1 MALDNAKAT
10 QIGAYHFSAESNI
23 YEIQRGNNFE
33 FVIDRS
39 LNGLSAYGSETK
51 TFARAQE
58 YIRLSCSATSVPH
71 FSQNP
76 IEVRRGNTAVKY
88 AGVITWPS
96 GTLECYDFIGA
107 EVKDILMGW
116 QAKSGNP
123 LTQQV
128 GLQAEYKY
136 PANLIEYTPDYK
148 KIVRTWKL
156 DGCWI
161 SNIEEDQ
168 YSADANGARK
178 VRCTIEYDRA
188 YVDTY
193 EESTN
198 YNWSEVR
205 R

>member
-1 MALDNAKAT
+1 MAQEARAT
-10 QIGAYHFSAESNI
+10 QIGSYHFSADPEI

-33 FVIDRS
+33 FVIDS
-39 LNGLSAYGSETK
+39 KLNGVAALGEETK

-58 YIRLSCSATSVPH
+58 YIRLSVSATSVPH

-88 AGVITWPS
+88 AGVITFPS
-96 GTLECYDFIGA
+96 GSLECYDFIGA
-107 EVKDILMGW
+107 EIKDILMGW

-136 PANLIEYTPDYK
+136 PARLIEYTPDYK
-148 KIVRTWKL
+148 KKVRTWRL

-161 SNIEEDQ
+161 SNMDEDQ
-168 YSADANGARK
+168 YSVDANGSRK
-178 VRCTIEYDRA
+178 IRCTIEYDRA
-188 YVDTY
+188 YVESYSEDTQFFG
-193 EESTN
+193 
-198 YNWSEVR
+198 
-205 R
+205 